1 MKKLIIILLVFI
13 GSCTSNKITRTE
25 KENFRLENGQ
35 VYHYRFNKPL
45 TWKDID
51 DLNIDSLKVYY
62 LLNHA
67 ER

>member
-13 GSCTSNKITRTE
+13 GSCTSNKITRTKQE
-25 KENFRLENGQ
+25 SFRCEDGQ

-45 TWKDID
+45 TWKDIH